1 MWSEIRRACGLP
13 KACPVLDLCLGAA
26 VRLSVQHPG
35 SWPHIL
41 PPLGR
46 DVWLEQVQ
54 KLCARAASDP
64 VQTLLGSQKLLLGVP
79 RGEAASTEIC
89 QLAQLTLGLDPPASS
104 SGVVP
109 DLWVKSHRAF
119 LFPLE
124 EVGAPNTGLQGSPGA
139 MAPCHHSH
147 TLGRVSGR
155 CVARPCHNTFACL
168 RVI

>member
-1 MWSEIRRACGLP
+1 MPRVGL
-13 KACPVLDLCLGAA
+13 VLGGSSQAERSASRLLAPYFATSWKGRVAGTSAEALCKG
-26 VRLSVQHPG
+26 
-35 SWPHIL
+35 
-41 PPLGR
+41 
-46 DVWLEQVQ
+46 
-54 KLCARAASDP
+54 ASDP

-89 QLAQLTLGLDPPASS
+89 QLAQLTLALDPPASS

-124 EVGAPNTGLQGSPGA
+124 EVGAPNMGLQDSPGA

-168 RVI
+168 RII